1 MPAKG
6 VGDRIKSTGRLM
18 LGRDITLGPLVNAI
32 NVGFGCTIGDDVL
45 IDLPALT
52 LGDYVTIE
60 RGSAIRGYNS
70 CTIGHN
76 VFIGEFSMIDTVGNV
91 EIGNNVGI
99 GAHSQLLSHQMFGDR
114 TFGSRFSI
122 KESLTV
128 GDDVW
133 FANHCIVL
141 PIKAE
146 ERSMALAGSVVTDN
160 MKYNRVY
167 AGVPAKDVTEATG
180 PQFDEKIRIEQSQK
194 KLNSFLIEYE
204 SYGNN
209 LAFMKITDNLD
220 EEEEEERLT
229 LFSLKDRLYLP
240 RRTER
245 EYNLMKYLLYD
256 KAKFLPYTPPKK
268 K

>member
-1 MPAKG
+1 MRPKS
-6 VGDRIKSTGRLM
+6 VRDRIKSPGRLV
-18 LGRDITLGPLVNAI
+18 LGRNITLGPLVNTI
-32 NVGFGCTIGDDVL
+32 NAGFGCSIGDDVL
-45 IDLPALT
+45 IDLPTLT

-70 CTIGHN
+70 CDIGHN

-91 EIGNNVGI
+91 KIGNNVGI

-114 TFGSRFSI
+114 TFGSRFSV

-141 PIKAE
+141 PITAE
-146 ERSMALAGSVVTDN
+146 DRSMALAGSVVTDK
-160 MKYNRVY
+160 MRYNKVY

-180 PQFDEKIRIEQSQK
+180 PQFDENVTIEQSQK

-209 LAFMKITDNLD
+209 LAFMKINDNLD
-220 EEEEEERLT
+220 EEEEELT

-240 RRTER
+240 RRTEG
-245 EYNLMKYLLYD
+245 EYKLMKYLLYD
-256 KAKFLPYTPPKK
+256 KAKFLPYTPPKE
-268 K
+268 

>member
-1 MPAKG
+1 MAAKG
-6 VGDRIKSTGRLM
+6 VRDRIKSPGKLV
-18 LGRDITLGPLVNAI
+18 LGRDVTLGPLVNTI
-32 NVGFGCTIGDDVL
+32 NVGFGCSIGDDVF
-45 IDLPALT
+45 IDLPTLT

-70 CTIGHN
+70 CDIGHN

-114 TFGSRFSI
+114 TFGSRFSV
-122 KESLTV
+122 KENLTV
-128 GDDVW
+128 GEDVW
-133 FANHCIVL
+133 FANQCIVL
-141 PIKAE
+141 PITAE
-146 ERSMALAGSVVTDN
+146 ERSMALAGSVVTEN

-167 AGVPAKDVTEATG
+167 AGVPAKDVTDVTG
-180 PQFDEKIRIEQSQK
+180 PQFDESIAIEQSLK

-209 LAFMKITDNLD
+209 LSFMKITDDLD
-220 EEEEEERLT
+220 EEEDEEELT

-245 EYNLMKYLLYD
+245 EYNLMRYLLYD